1 MKNKAEKL
9 RSVYRSIENTN
20 ISNWLIKGEPVKKVS
35 DYDVNAVF
43 KYLTSPNS
51 KTANNLDTQIIIVLQ
66 DWANQASARK
76 FFSNPESDVLR
87 YGYDPAIKTNK
98 KIRDLLV
105 EFFSDELM
113 LNSNDLKDASLK
125 SIFSKIYITN
135 IFQFIKPGSMSSYVP
150 QKYVNQCAEFTKQEI
165 NIIKPKIVICLGSQ
179 AYSGLTKS
187 KREHTY
193 IDGVLFFHQYH
204 PAAYVSKRKMSE
216 SWLKMKGVMNN
227 I

>member
-1 MKNKAEKL
+1 MKNKAESFDLFIVQLK
-9 RSVYRSIENTN
+9 IQ
-20 ISNWLIKGEPVKKVS
+20 ISLTGLSKGNQLKKFQTMMS
-35 DYDVNAVF
+35 TRFF

-165 NIIKPKIVICLGSQ
+165 NIIKPKIVICLGSK

-216 SWLKMKGVMNN
+216 SWLKMKAFMKN